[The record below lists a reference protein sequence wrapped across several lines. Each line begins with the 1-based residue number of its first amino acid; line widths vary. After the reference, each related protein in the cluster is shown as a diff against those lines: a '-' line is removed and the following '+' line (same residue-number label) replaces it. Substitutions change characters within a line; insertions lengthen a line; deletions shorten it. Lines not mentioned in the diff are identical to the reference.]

1 MLDQNIAAEA
11 TTTARQG
18 NLGAAIMR
26 ITLGV
31 IVLVTWWSN
40 ITGDTNL
47 YSGDGLR
54 GLLNWLGQS
63 AEEGGN
69 GGSLGFVHSILD
81 SVVAPN
87 AGFFGFVQGI
97 VEFLIGLALLLGIA
111 TRAAAIAAFGFFA
124 TLFLA
129 YFGGEEWIWT
139 YVLLMA
145 GAVVVFLDQGGRLL
159 GLDQALIAKTG
170 EPKGLKSLLW

>member
-1 MLDQNIAAEA
+1 MLDQNVA
-11 TTTARQG
+11 TDASTTVRQG

-31 IVLVTWWSN
+31 ILLATWWGN
-40 ITGDTNL
+40 LTGDVNL

-69 GGSLGFVHSILD
+69 GGSLGFVHSFLD
-81 SVVAPN
+81 AVVAPN
-87 AGFFGFVQGI
+87 AGFFGFVQGV

-111 TRAAAIAAFGFFA
+111 TRAAALAALGFFV
-124 TLFLA
+124 TLFLS

-145 GAVVVFLDQGGRLL
+145 GAAVVFLDHGGRLL
-159 GLDQALIAKTG
+159 GLDQALVAKTG
-170 EPKGLKSLLW
+170 EPKGIKSLLF